1 MILRQQS
8 PNGLSMGVIADVR
21 IPTHQF
27 EFGRRFP
34 VRNGDA
40 TEIERVES
48 VGDGETSIFSF
59 SEPFEERPASGIDDP
74 FVDVEECR
82 LEVLEEFDG
91 QKLYVITWEPSVD
104 PFFGLLDDYDGI
116 VRRGTGTA
124 DTWTFETRFP
134 SHDALAA
141 FRSACVEAKLGA
153 EVERVYN
160 PTRRDAGAWYGLTP
174 RQRRTLEL
182 AVERG
187 YYDIPRRCT
196 TIELADELGIS
207 DQAVTE
213 RLRRGIVTFVTNALL
228 FEEGE

>member
-1 MILRQQS
+1 
-8 PNGLSMGVIADVR
+8 MGVIVDLR

-27 EFGRRFP
+27 EFGRQFP
-34 VRNGDA
+34 TAGGTA
-40 TEIERVES
+40 EIERVDAERD
-48 VGDGETSIFSF
+48 GDVSIFSL
-59 SEPFEERPASGIDDP
+59 SEPAENGSDGGFGDSPVGG
-74 FVDVEECR
+74 CR
-82 LEVLEEFDG
+82 LEMLEVPDG
-91 QKLYVITWEPSVD
+91 RDPCVVSWEPDAD
-104 PFFGLLDDYDGI
+104 PLFQLLHDHDGR
-116 VRRGTGTA
+116 VRCGRGTA
-124 DTWTFETRFP
+124 ESWTFEAHFP
-134 SHDALAA
+134 SHDAFAA
-141 FRSACVEAKLGA
+141 FQSACTETEMGV

-160 PTRRDAGAWYGLTP
+160 PTRRGTGAWYGLTP

-228 FEEGE
+228 FENDE

>member
-1 MILRQQS
+1 
-8 PNGLSMGVIADVR
+8 MGVIVELR

-27 EFGRRFP
+27 EFGRQFP
-34 VRNGDA
+34 VDSGDVA
-40 TEIERVES
+40 DIERVGP
-48 VGDGETSIFSF
+48 VGDGTVPVFSF
-59 SEPFEERPASGIDDP
+59 SVPIGDHPDSDVAEAFADTDGYRIELLEAFDDHA
-74 FVDVEECR
+74 
-82 LEVLEEFDG
+82 LYVLECDRN
-91 QKLYVITWEPSVD
+91 VD
-104 PFFGLLDDYDGI
+104 PFFRLLDDYDGS

-124 DTWTFETRFP
+124 ESWLFETCFP
-134 SHDALAA
+134 SHDRLSA
-141 FRSACVEAKLGA
+141 FRSACDDFDAHVE
-153 EVERVYN
+153 VVRVYN
-160 PTRRDAGAWYGLTP
+160 PTTPGTGAWFGLTP

-228 FEEGE
+228 LDDA

>member
-1 MILRQQS
+1 
-8 PNGLSMGVIADVR
+8 MGVIADVR

-34 VRNGDA
+34 MEDA
-40 TEIERVES
+40 DDTEIERVGS
-48 VGDGETSIFSF
+48 VGDAGTSIFSF
-59 SEPFEERPASGIDDP
+59 SEPLGKRPDGGLDDP
-74 FVDVEECR
+74 FADAEGYR

-91 QKLYVITWEPSVD
+91 RRLYVVAWEPDAD
-104 PFFGLLDDYDGI
+104 PFFRLLDEYDGV
-116 VRRGTGTA
+116 VRRGTGNA
-124 DTWTFETRFP
+124 DSWAFETRFP
-134 SHDALAA
+134 THDALAG
-141 FRSACVEAKLGA
+141 FRSACLEGQLGA

-160 PTRRDAGAWYGLTP
+160 PTRRGTGAWYGLTR

-228 FEEGE
+228 LEDGE